1 MLCYLIYVTYNVIY
15 YFKAGL
21 QKKKSAI
28 FWNLDA
34 INAVCKAEIE
44 EMKCKL
50 SLCIQKQGGKG
61 GNWGD
66 LMRN

>member
-1 MLCYLIYVTYNVIY
+1 MVCHLIYVIYNVIY

-21 QKKKSAI
+21 RKEKSSI

-34 INAVCKAEIE
+34 FNALCKAEVE
-44 EMKCKL
+44 EMVYKP
-50 SLCIQKQGGKG
+50 SLCIQKQPPKG